1 METSTITHWTPI
13 FFGMIG
19 GRSVT
24 RSRYVRIDRGRGSLL
39 RVITTA
45 LGLDEE
51 IAIIGEIPSELEE
64 RLVVYGDFTDAQA
77 SEIIR
82 KVMFR

>member
-1 METSTITHWTPI
+1 
-13 FFGMIG
+13 
-19 GRSVT
+19 VT

-64 RLVVYGDFTDAQA
+64 RLVVYADFTDAQA
-77 SEIIR
+77 NEIIR